1 MFWPFIA
8 AGTAIALALTK
19 LGALIV
25 MVAILTLSLKIVTAL
40 LIFVILAAAI
50 FFMWQKYHRNNPK

>member
-19 LGALIV
+19 LGALFV
-25 MVAILTLSLKIVTAL
+25 WVAILSLSLKVVSIL
-40 LIFVILAAAI
+40 LVIFILAAGI
-50 FFMWQKYHRNNPK
+50 YFMWQKHNGRKPS